1 MPSLSSFMKSP
12 PRAERKKAS
21 PPPSS
26 PGGHDMFSPGPSS
39 TRKRRPSQDDAL
51 PPVDENDDA
60 DPLRR
65 DVRVGPGRI
74 GVIFEDVAR
83 GVGARVAVVTR
94 ESPLQG
100 IVDAGWI
107 ITSVNGVDVTGV
119 GAAAAEAVVEKRGD
133 QARRL
138 IFEAPRGVDEV
149 REIALEKAAL
159 KDVGAS
165 LAPDVKP
172 PTLETVPPGT
182 LLGRVAP
189 GSRIVS
195 VDGVDLTGLDARE
208 ARMVFG
214 KLTGTAFALRFV
226 TPSVQPVLLDHVDFF
241 EDKSFDASK
250 NAASAWCEHSGVVL
264 ASVETVNRGRQ
275 GDRIR
280 LWYNKLDRRNLR
292 PAVAL
297 AVEEHSQG
305 IRPSSVAFGG
315 DLPRPPPPT
324 PPRDSPGDS
333 PGRRA
338 VKKVVSIFS
347 SPAKVDEEV

>member
-1 MPSLSSFMKSP
+1 M
-12 PRAERKKAS
+12 
-21 PPPSS
+21 
-26 PGGHDMFSPGPSS
+26 
-39 TRKRRPSQDDAL
+39 
-51 PPVDENDDA
+51 
-60 DPLRR
+60 
-65 DVRVGPGRI
+65 
-74 GVIFEDVAR
+74 
-83 GVGARVAVVTR
+83 
-94 ESPLQG
+94 
-100 IVDAGWI
+100 
-107 ITSVNGVDVTGV
+107 
-119 GAAAAEAVVEKRGD
+119 
-133 QARRL
+133 
-138 IFEAPRGVDEV
+138 
-149 REIALEKAAL
+149 
-159 KDVGAS
+159 
-165 LAPDVKP
+165 
-172 PTLETVPPGT
+172 
-182 LLGRVAP
+182 
-189 GSRIVS
+189 VS

-226 TPSVQPVLLDHVDFF
+226 TPSVTPVVLDHVDFF
-241 EDKSFDASK
+241 EDKTFEASK
-250 NAASAWCEHSGVVL
+250 ASASAWCEHSGVVL